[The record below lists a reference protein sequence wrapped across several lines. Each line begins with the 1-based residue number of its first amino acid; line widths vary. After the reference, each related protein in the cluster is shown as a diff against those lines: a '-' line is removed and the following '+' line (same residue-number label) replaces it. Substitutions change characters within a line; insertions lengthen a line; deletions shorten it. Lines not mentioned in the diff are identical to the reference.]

1 MAKDSNIN
9 PKDTKDLANSLSAA
23 AQEMQKMASYAD
35 SFSKNICGAV
45 DCLAKITN
53 SQKESKKHSNDIVD
67 STKDQS
73 AALTDVA
80 KKIEESNKALT
91 KQSKIGKFI
100 NEGLKNTLSASLTTL
115 GVLGN
120 MVGSSGFGGMMNSIK
135 DIGGALVSGGLI
147 LGPVAVF
154 QKFVSFIFDKFL
166 EMDAAVEDVAK
177 GIGRGGAKA
186 REFAASS
193 FDISRNFASYGIS
206 LKDASEAAVSLA
218 GEFSNLDYLT
228 KGNQTTVALM
238 SKQLGIGSAEAA
250 KSLGTFMNMRGGS
263 LETAKSTARFAM
275 SMAKAANLP
284 LPAIMQDLSQNSESA
299 AKFGGKFTQ
308 STIIASAMAKKMGI
322 SFGDIAKIAEGILDI
337 ESSVEKQFEAQVLL
351 GREVNLEKARYYALT
366 GDTKKLTG
374 EVLKQVGSQAQFE
387 KMMPM
392 QRQALADAI
401 GVGVEQLG
409 KMVSR
414 QKEGLSVEEKTLA
427 LQEKAFDTQL
437 KESGKMVGVVTQIE
451 GALTE
456 LGYAIMKFFGINVSA
471 MYKDGAKMGE
481 NFANM
486 IHELS
491 VKLGQGEGPL
501 FDFLTGVK
509 NITNAMVSAIK
520 FIIKYKDVFI
530 GLGIV
535 YAGFKAYLFISQMI
549 TSLGVVAQT
558 AGVKT
563 AAGSSGITIFF
574 SALATGLSLL
584 ANGPALIGLAAITV
598 ALYVLSPLLETLA
611 TIIGNVLIK
620 ALDTIGKILPPIVG
634 SLKDL
639 ILGVMD
645 KLTLEKALAIY
656 AMGPALMSLA
666 LGLAALAG
674 GGLAVGFASLF
685 RSNPA
690 DKISEIIKAFSG
702 MNAETLKS
710 MEVLGNLMAA
720 FSRTNPSLIKQSLEA
735 LSTGITGINNISI
748 GNVKSSVQSGNKQQ
762 DYYSES
768 LKYLKIIALST
779 TILAEKTGKN
789 VSLRTLDRDLAILD

>member
-23 AQEMQKMASYAD
+23 ATEMQQMASYAE
-35 SFSKNICGAV
+35 SFNKNICGAV

-100 NEGLKNTLSASLTTL
+100 NDGLKNTLLASKATL
-115 GVLGN
+115 GVLGD

-135 DIGGALVSGGLI
+135 DIGGAFVSGGLI
-147 LGPVAVF
+147 LGPVSVLLSFA
-154 QKFVSFIFDKFL
+154 SFIFDKFL
-166 EMDAAVEDVAK
+166 EIDAAVEDVAK

-206 LKDASEAAVSLA
+206 IKDASEAAVNLA

-250 KSLGTFMNMRGGS
+250 KSLGTFMNMRGAS
-263 LETAKSTARFAM
+263 LETAKSTASFAM
-275 SMAKAANLP
+275 SVAKAANLP

-337 ESSVEKQFEAQVLL
+337 ETSVEKQFEAQVLL

-427 LQEKAFDTQL
+427 LEEKAFDTQL

-451 GALTE
+451 GALTQ
-456 LGYAIMKFFGINVSA
+456 LGYAIMGFFGVNVSD
-471 MYKDGAKMGE
+471 MYKEGAAMGE
-481 NFANM
+481 NFVKM
-486 IHELS
+486 IQQLTNDL
-491 VKLGQGEGPL
+491 VNGRGPL
-501 FDFLTGVK
+501 FDFLTGIQDVAK
-509 NITNAMVSAIK
+509 WIKEAIVVMYEWKWIILAVFGAIILFKGIMAITALISLFGGAVAATAVSSVAATPG
-520 FIIKYKDVFI
+520 IIGMF
-530 GLGIV
+530 
-535 YAGFKAYLFISQMI
+535 S
-549 TSLGVVAQT
+549 SLVG
-558 AGVKT
+558 
-563 AAGSSGITIFF
+563 
-574 SALATGLSLL
+574 GLSLL
-584 ANGPALIGLAAITV
+584 WPVAPILALVVAGIVGIGVAFLGIGMAIGGIADLGIAFQAFSNIDVSNIDNVFSSFKSNLVTLNKNKEVGEMISKIESLSAGMNSISKFSGAAVTIKSNTEIANG
-598 ALYVLSPLLETLA
+598 
-611 TIIGNVLIK
+611 
-620 ALDTIGKILPPIVG
+620 
-634 SLKDL
+634 
-639 ILGVMD
+639 
-645 KLTLEKALAIY
+645 
-656 AMGPALMSLA
+656 
-666 LGLAALAG
+666 
-674 GGLAVGFASLF
+674 
-685 RSNPA
+685 
-690 DKISEIIKAFSG
+690 
-702 MNAETLKS
+702 
-710 MEVLGNLMAA
+710 
-720 FSRTNPSLIKQSLEA
+720 
-735 LSTGITGINNISI
+735 
-748 GNVKSSVQSGNKQQ
+748 QQ
-762 DYYSES
+762 RYYSES
-768 LKYLKIIALST
+768 IKYLKIIALST
-779 TILAEKTGKN
+779 AILAEKTGKD
-789 VSLRTLDRDLAILD
+789 VSLRTLDRDLAILN